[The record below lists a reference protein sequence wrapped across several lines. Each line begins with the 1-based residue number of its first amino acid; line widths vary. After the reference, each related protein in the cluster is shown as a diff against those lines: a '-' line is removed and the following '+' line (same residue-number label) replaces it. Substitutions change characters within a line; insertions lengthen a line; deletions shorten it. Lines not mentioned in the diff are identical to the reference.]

1 MVTVNVSLG
10 ADGVHKV
17 FSPSFPLPVQTGSIQ
32 LDVFVRLWQ
41 HCSDFQTENKICSFL
56 TD

>member
-17 FSPSFPLPVQTGSIQ
+17 FSHSFPLPVQTGSIQ